1 MHQKIALIIVM
12 ALLLAACGQIE
23 VDVPD
28 TVEAQAAQVLVE
40 AYITTNVEYDA
51 EGLLALYAD
60 DIFWMD
66 YGGVLLGRWIR
77 ATWIYIVPG
86 IMAAEEFKIEFSS
99 YLVTSDGK
107 YAVVEGIFSE
117 FSALTGKWVEAPF
130 VLVLEFKNGLITS
143 EEWYCNDESLALRMD
158 DGKPIRFFDAAQP
171 GDGDAAR
178 HPPAEAGPGG

>member
-1 MHQKIALIIVM
+1 MHQKIAPIIVM
-12 ALLLAACGQIE
+12 ALLLAACGQIK

-28 TVEAQAAQVLVE
+28 TVDAQAAQVLVE

-66 YGGVLLGRWIR
+66 YGGTVGPLGKGDLN
-77 ATWIYIVPG
+77 YLVPVR
-86 IMAAEEFKIEFSS
+86 MAAEEFKIEFSS

-130 VLVLEFKNGLITS
+130 VLVLEFKNGLIAS
-143 EEWYCNDESLALRMD
+143 EEWYSNMSPL
-158 DGKPIRFFDAAQP
+158 
-171 GDGDAAR
+171 
-178 HPPAEAGPGG
+178 H